1 MPRSDRAMDTLIP
14 AKIRKRGSSPAG
26 SSSSSI
32 VQHYRFK
39 RAILIGKRGGSTTP
53 MPAWR
58 LMSSRS
64 PSLAQ
69 RTMESP
75 QFSPSRSTRGK
86 LQEPVS
92 ARKLAATLWEMNE
105 MPSPRVK
112 EGLEGRRL
120 KKEGRGRERIAS
132 SVRSG
137 SLPPHLSD
145 PSHSPVSE
153 RMDRSGT
160 GSHRRRSS
168 SFSQRLRVTEQNGGA
183 LGSISNGSF
192 MEMENKSQPQTPN
205 GQIVGVKTR
214 LKDVSNALTTSKE
227 LLKIINRM
235 WGPEDRPSSS
245 MSVMSALHAE
255 LERARLMINQLIQEQ
270 RSEQSEINY
279 LMKCFA
285 EEKAAWRSKERKVVE
300 AAIESVVGELEVERK
315 LRARIESLNKK
326 LGKELAE
333 SKASLLKTV
342 QELESEKRE
351 REIIE
356 QVCDELAGTVGE
368 EKDEAETLRRETLKI
383 QEEMEKEREIMQL
396 ADVIRED
403 RVQTKHSEARY
414 QIEEKNAAIDKLRNQ
429 LEASL
434 GTKKSKEKS
443 RRPPSHA
450 NKVDV
455 SDYLS
460 RSCVGARYSEE
471 KEDDGG
477 AVEDGIECKEDSAES
492 ELYSMQFDVNPHN
505 KSYKW
510 THTHVAPPAEEEMK
524 ARRSTSGRAPRRS
537 TSLQRSISDGVD
549 WGIQTERFQ
558 NGGNELDWEKLQMEG
573 YGDEMHA
580 YKLVE
585 GLRDRML
592 YGYSNKT
599 TGSPRALGTPTRR
612 RQEPASDVD
621 NIAQE
626 RTDLV
631 PGCVGKSRL
640 AEARTDVYNVRK
652 SRR

>member
-1 MPRSDRAMDTLIP
+1 MPRSNRAVDTLIP
-14 AKIRKRGSSPAG
+14 AKVRKRGSSPAA

-53 MPAWR
+53 MPTWR

-75 QFSPSRSTRGK
+75 QFSPSRSGKGK

-105 MPSPRVK
+105 MPSPRVR

-120 KKEGRGRERIAS
+120 KKEGRGRERVAS

-183 LGSISNGSF
+183 LGSISNGSL
-192 MEMENKSQPQTPN
+192 METENKSLPQTPH

-255 LERARLMINQLIQEQ
+255 LERARLMINQVIQEQ

-333 SKASLLKTV
+333 SKASLLKAV
-342 QELESEKRE
+342 QELESEKRA

-356 QVCDELAGTVGE
+356 QVCDELAGTVAE
-368 EKDEAETLRRETLKI
+368 EKDEAEAMRRETLKI
-383 QEEMEKEREIMQL
+383 HEEIEKEREIMQL
-396 ADVIRED
+396 ADVTRED
-403 RVQTKHSEARY
+403 RVQMKHPEA
-414 QIEEKNAAIDKLRNQ
+414 
-429 LEASL
+429 
-434 GTKKSKEKS
+434 
-443 RRPPSHA
+443 
-450 NKVDV
+450 
-455 SDYLS
+455 
-460 RSCVGARYSEE
+460 SEE

-477 AVEDGIECKEDSAES
+477 DIEDGIECKEDSAE
-492 ELYSMQFDVNPHN
+492 
-505 KSYKW
+505 
-510 THTHVAPPAEEEMK
+510 TEEEMK
-524 ARRSTSGRAPRRS
+524 ARKSTSGRAPRRS
-537 TSLQRSISDGVD
+537 TSLQRSISDGVE

-558 NGGNELDWEKLQMEG
+558 NGGNELDWEKLQVEG

-580 YKLVE
+580 YKLVK

-592 YGYSNKT
+592 YGPT

-612 RQEPASDVD
+612 RQEPANDVD

-631 PGCVGKSRL
+631 PSCVGKSRL

-652 SRR
+652 SRRFSNN